1 MEAGAGTR
9 GARCD
14 SASVG
19 VVPPAVPPA
28 VPESLLAELV
38 RGHGDFYRGFAGE
51 ISPLAPEAFFAPQGD
66 RWSPAE
72 HADHLVRSVRPLVLG
87 LKLPKIALWLRFGRG
102 RGSRPNAEV
111 IERYLAL
118 LAAGGRARGRYVPAV
133 DREAP
138 SAARQERS
146 LANLAALGDELAAA
160 LGRWRDR
167 QLDRYRLPHPL
178 LGALT
183 VREMVAWSLY
193 HGRHHRAL
201 VRERLGE
208 G

>member
-1 MEAGAGTR
+1 
-9 GARCD
+9 
-14 SASVG
+14 
-19 VVPPAVPPA
+19 
-28 VPESLLAELV
+28 
-38 RGHGDFYRGFAGE
+38 
-51 ISPLAPEAFFAPQGD
+51 
-66 RWSPAE
+66 
-72 HADHLVRSVRPLVLG
+72 
-87 LKLPKIALWLRFGRG
+87 
-102 RGSRPNAEV
+102 
-111 IERYLAL
+111 
-118 LAAGGRARGRYVPAV
+118 VPAV